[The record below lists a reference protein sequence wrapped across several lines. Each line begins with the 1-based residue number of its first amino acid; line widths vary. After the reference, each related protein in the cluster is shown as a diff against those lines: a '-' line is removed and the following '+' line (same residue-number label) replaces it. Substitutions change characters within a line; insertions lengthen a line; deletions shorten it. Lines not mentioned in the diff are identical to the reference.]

1 MLNSF
6 RMRLR
11 DQNYSI
17 SKLYGF
23 KASAGF
29 TQQIFKEDD
38 FILPDFK
45 IHIKVKDPSKTMLLF
60 KETLEVSYSILQKN
74 LKIEEL
80 ASSNIEDLQGQSGY
94 IKKLSEKVNLK

>member
-74 LKIEEL
+74 LKIKEL